1 MAAGGGGAAKSAMI
15 KSVVFSF
22 LVRGLFIY
30 IAQVVTSISGAGSPV
45 AVGGVSVE
53 AGEALFWGRGKCS
66 TCHSIGEKGSAIRC
80 PNLGITGDP
89 YTLGMPMALRAV
101 ERAKER
107 SQKTGKPYTA
117 IDYLVESHYAPS
129 AYVVEGFKDEMPVV
143 WQPPIALSA
152 DDEIAIEMYIM
163 TLGGEPDAAAIASSA
178 EFAVMKKAI
187 ASVRGSGGAAPVAF
201 KPYLP
206 GDPAKGEAMFFDPDF
221 KAPCS
226 KCHTVK
232 GKGGKVGPEL
242 TNVAGTRTP
251 QFMLEAILEPSK
263 EIASGFEPMLI
274 VTNSDEFIAGIK
286 KNEDDTAVEIADGA
300 TGELKKIKKSDIK
313 KMVQQKVSIMP
324 GNFKELLSVEEL
336 HDLLAYLLT
345 LS

>member
-1 MAAGGGGAAKSAMI
+1 MAASTAKGAI
-15 KSVVFSF
+15 VKSVVFTF
-22 LVRGLFIY
+22 VVMGLFIY
-30 IAQVVTSISGAGSPV
+30 IAQVVTSISGAGQTV
-45 AVGGVSVE
+45 AVAGVSPE

-66 TCHSIGEKGSAIRC
+66 TCHSVGEKGSAIRC
-80 PNLGITGDP
+80 PNLGLVDAP
-89 YTLGMPMALRAV
+89 YALGLPMAQRAV

-107 SQKTGKPYTA
+107 AQKTGKPFTA

-143 WQPPIALSA
+143 WQPPISLSA
-152 DDEIAIEMYIM
+152 DDEIAIELYVMS
-163 TLGGEPDAAAIASSA
+163 LGGEPDAAAIQNSA
-178 EFAVMKKAI
+178 EFAIMKKAI
-187 ASVRGSGGAAPVAF
+187 ASAGGGKGATQVAF

-206 GDPAKGEAMFFDPDF
+206 GDPAKGEQMFFDPDF
-221 KAPCS
+221 KAPCA

-263 EIASGFEPMLI
+263 EIASGYEPLLI
-274 VTNSDEFIAGIK
+274 VTNDDEFIAGIK
-286 KNEDDTAVEIADGA
+286 KNEDDTTVEIADA
-300 TGELKKIKKSDIK
+300 SGELKKIKKSNIK

-324 GNFKELLSVEEL
+324 GNFKDLLSVEEL
-336 HDLLAYLLT
+336 HDLLAYLVT
-345 LS
+345 LN